1 MRSFIH
7 FLCACAILF
16 SVSAIQAAE
25 PLNSVRASNNANEAA
40 NEAIDLQQAVNIA
53 LRSSP
58 ILKSAQADEEA
69 AQAAL
74 KGAKAVLWPKIDLNA
89 SYLKEN
95 QPIPYIPAQAVNIPA
110 KFSDEIYAWGV
121 FLRLPIYEGGRL
133 IGQVKVSELE
143 HLSQTLLRQMTF
155 QDLVANVF
163 NSFNKCLQLKEL
175 AAAYEASVGA
185 LRQERKDMDERFKL
199 GRVPQVELLRM
210 DVQLAAEERK
220 LVAAQEGLNRSR
232 NALAFFMGVSPSHL
246 PDLKGEL
253 SAAKQIVQIAQPDL
267 NALVQARPD
276 VAALKHRVEAERERL
291 SVVKGK
297 RYPSL
302 SLVSD
307 YGNRA
312 GSGMNGREE
321 VWEAGVT
328 ASLNLFDGGVIS
340 SEIARQQA
348 SLTRAEEALRLLEF
362 RAQKEIEDAVSSL
375 NEAKAR
381 LKLADTSLLQ
391 AKEALRIEE
400 LRYKTGST
408 NITDFLLAQSAMSL
422 AEADRLQT
430 LYDYS
435 AALTEFKRATGAISV
450 QDTSYSSTHIEE

>member
-1 MRSFIH
+1 MRSFICL
-7 FLCACAILF
+7 LCACAILF
-16 SVSAIQAAE
+16 SVPAIQAAE
-25 PLNSVRASNNANEAA
+25 SLNLLEPSNNANEAM
-40 NEAIDLQQAVNIA
+40 DLQQAVDTAMRN
-53 LRSSP
+53 SP

-95 QPIPYIPAQAVNIPA
+95 QPIPYIPAQAIDIPA
-110 KFSDEIYAWGV
+110 RFSDEIYAWGV

-133 IGQVKVSELE
+133 VGQVKVSELE
-143 HLSQTLLRQMTF
+143 HLSQTFLRRMTS
-155 QDLVANVF
+155 QDLVANVI
-163 NSFNKCLQLKEL
+163 NSFNKCLQLKGL
-175 AAAYEASVGA
+175 AAAYEASVSA
-185 LRQERKDMDERFKL
+185 LRQERKDMEERFKL

-232 NALAFFMGVSPSHL
+232 NALAFFMGVEPSHL
-246 PDLKGEL
+246 TALKGEL
-253 SAAKQIVQIAQPDL
+253 SPAEQPIKVAQSDL
-267 NALVQARPD
+267 KVWVQARPD
-276 VAALKHRVEAERERL
+276 VAALRHRVEAERERL
-291 SVVKGK
+291 RVVKGK

-312 GSGMNGREE
+312 GSGVSGREE
-321 VWEAGVT
+321 VWEAGVM

-340 SEIARQQA
+340 SEIVRQQA
-348 SLTRAEEALRLLEF
+348 SLTRAEEALRLIEF
-362 RAQKEIEDAVSSL
+362 RAQREIEDAISSL

-381 LKLADTSLLQ
+381 LKLADTGLLQ
-391 AKEALRIEE
+391 AREALRIEE

-422 AEADRLQT
+422 AEADRLQA

-435 AALTEFKRATGAISV
+435 AALTEFKRSTGAIPV
-450 QDTSYSSTHIEE
+450 QDTSSFSSHIGE